1 MQDFASTDT
10 LETPTDEQDSVEGLS
25 PSDKALVKQI
35 QKRIRADKKHHESA
49 FKRMRDDM
57 HMARHGADEK
67 WPKDHYRANLV
78 GRHIKQ
84 KTAALYAKNPKAIA
98 RRRKTLDFAVWD
110 EDPESLKMAFQAIQ
124 MGDQMMAMA
133 RQHAQ
138 PDPMTGEPQLAPIPQ
153 QTQDAF
159 NQAMA
164 VVQDYQQGLA
174 RRQQIDKIGKTL
186 EILFQNAMTEQKPVD
201 FKTGMKQL
209 VRRTCTTGVGYVEIG
224 FQRETGPRPGL
235 TEQLADARQRLDH
248 LKRLVEEVGE
258 GEVDQDDPEIAE
270 LERSVAALQAEPE
283 IVLREGLIF
292 DFPQSTKVIPDRL
305 TKNLTGFVGARW
317 VTIEYAFTLDQI
329 EELFGVDVENSYVPY
344 QALGDYDGNA
354 PSAIRIKPDEDDGS
368 TIVLPNGKKGEA
380 LACVWKHYDKV
391 SGLCYY
397 VCDGYNGWLREPA
410 PPDVYVEDFWPVY
423 ALTFNSV
430 EDEDDKGLFPP
441 SDARLMHDQQT
452 EYNRSR
458 QGMRE
463 HRDAARPRY
472 VYQNG
477 ALEVEDID
485 ALTKL
490 RAFQSQGIN
499 LPQGAKISD
508 VLQVMPVPGVDPN
521 LYETG
526 QLFTDIQ
533 MVVGTN
539 ESQFGGTAQATATE
553 SAIAANASK
562 SADGASVDDLDAF
575 LTVIARSASQIL
587 YREMSEEQV
596 KKIVGPGAMWPQ
608 QSLLDIASE
617 LWLEVEA
624 GSSGKP
630 NQAIETANFERL
642 APLLVQIP
650 GIRPE
655 KLAGE
660 AIKRLDD
667 RLDINE
673 FVASGIPA
681 IVAQNRMNQAMP
693 QNPANDPNAQG
704 DQGGDNGPK
713 PQQPGGSTAAF
724 GSNQV

>member
-10 LETPTDEQDSVEGLS
+10 LETPDDEKVVDGMSAADL
-25 PSDKALVKQI
+25 ALVKTI
-35 QKRIRADKKHHESA
+35 QKRIRGDKKHHEQA

-67 WPKDHYRANLV
+67 WPKDNYRANLV

-84 KTAALYAKNPKAIA
+84 KTAALYAKNPKAVA

-110 EDPESLKMAFQAIQ
+110 EDPDSLKMAFQTVQIGQ
-124 MGDQMMAMA
+124 QMMAA
-133 RQHAQ
+133 AQ
-138 PDPMTGEPQLAPIPQ
+138 TQAPVDPMTGTPQIPPVPQ
-153 QTQDAF
+153 QAEAAF
-159 NQAMA
+159 TQAMSTL
-164 VVQDYQQGLA
+164 QDYQQGLA

-186 EILFQNAMTEQKPVD
+186 EILFQNAMSEQKPVD

-209 VRRTCTTGVGYVEIG
+209 VRRACTTGVGYVELG

-248 LKRLVEEVGE
+248 LRRLSEEVAE
-258 GEVDQDDPEIAE
+258 AEVDQDDPEIAE
-270 LERSVAALQAEPE
+270 LEKAVAALQAEPE

-305 TKNLTGFVGARW
+305 CKILTGFIGARW

-329 EELFGVDVENSYVPY
+329 EELFGVDVENSYTPY

-368 TIVLPNGKKGEA
+368 TLVLPGGRKGDA
-380 LACVWKHYDKV
+380 LACVWKHYDKT

-397 VCDGYNGWLREPA
+397 VCDGYNGWLRPPA
-410 PPDVYVEDFWPVY
+410 APDVYVEDFWPIY

-441 SDARLMHDQQT
+441 SDARLMHDQQQ

-490 RAFQSQGIN
+490 RAFQSQGVN
-499 LPQGAKISD
+499 LPQGAKIQD
-508 VLQVMPVPGVDPN
+508 ILQVMPVPGVDPN

-539 ESQFGGTAQATATE
+539 EAQFGGVAQATATE

-575 LTVIARSASQIL
+575 LTVIARAASQIL
-587 YREMSEEQV
+587 FREMSEEQV
-596 KKIVGPGAMWPQ
+596 MKIVGPGALWPQ
-608 QSLLDIASE
+608 MSLTDIAGE

-624 GSSGKP
+624 GSSGRP
-630 NQAIETANFERL
+630 NQAIEVANFERL
-642 APLLVQIP
+642 VPLLIQIP

-655 KLAGE
+655 KLAME

-667 RLDINE
+667 RLDPAEI
-673 FVASGIPA
+673 VASGIPA
-681 IVAQNRMNQAMP
+681 IVAQNRMQQAAP
-693 QNPANDPNAQG
+693 ANPAAAPDQQG
-704 DQGGDNGPK
+704 DQGANNGPQP
-713 PQQPGGSTAAF
+713 PQKGGSDAAF